1 MGGAAVA
8 EVIQR
13 SVIAEADRK
22 YVVDLVAERQIALD
36 KVIVQRT
43 GSAGIKADALGA
55 GIEAVIDS
63 SLCGGFVAGL

>member
-1 MGGAAVA
+1 MGGAAGA
-8 EVIQR
+8 EVIRR

-43 GSAGIKADALGA
+43 GSAGI
-55 GIEAVIDS
+55 
-63 SLCGGFVAGL
+63 

>member
-22 YVVDLVAERQIALD
+22 YVVNLVAERQIALD

-43 GSAGIKADALGA
+43 GSARI
-55 GIEAVIDS
+55 
-63 SLCGGFVAGL
+63 